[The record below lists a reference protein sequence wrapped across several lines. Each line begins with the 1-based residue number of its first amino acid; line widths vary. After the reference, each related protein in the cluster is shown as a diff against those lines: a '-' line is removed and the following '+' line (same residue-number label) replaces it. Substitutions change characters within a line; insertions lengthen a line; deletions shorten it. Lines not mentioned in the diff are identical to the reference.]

1 MRNSYSTSNTKIRNL
16 VRGIKFYIR
25 LYSKWLYP
33 RLNILYYN
41 IMCAKIAR
49 FLKEGDKVFYIDNTT
64 KKVKE
69 KYVNAVEENNT
80 AIHLGETREITDES
94 IFKDNID
101 NFLLKGEHDYYLS
114 PIIAIWCTI
123 RRIRDEEIRLERER
137 IAVLKANHMLNANV
151 TITNSN
157 GEKVSS

>member
-1 MRNSYSTSNTKIRNL
+1 
-16 VRGIKFYIR
+16 
-25 LYSKWLYP
+25 
-33 RLNILYYN
+33 
-41 IMCAKIAR
+41 MCAKIAR
-49 FLKEGDKVFYIDNTT
+49 FLKEGDKVFYIDDTT

-69 KYVNAVEENNT
+69 KYVNTVEENNT

-123 RRIRDEEIRLERER
+123 RKIRDEEIRLEHER
-137 IAVLKANHMLNANV
+137 IAILKANHMLNAKV
-151 TITNSN
+151 TITSN
-157 GEKVSS
+157 NGKKVSS